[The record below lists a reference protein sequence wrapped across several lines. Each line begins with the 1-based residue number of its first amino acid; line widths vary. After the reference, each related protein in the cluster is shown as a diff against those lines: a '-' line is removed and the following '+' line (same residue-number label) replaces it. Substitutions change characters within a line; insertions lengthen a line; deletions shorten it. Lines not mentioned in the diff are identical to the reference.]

1 MKTILIQIQPGSD
14 TSTFDIYTDS
24 DSYTTP
30 IHTNVSKN
38 ELINGYISNIVPNNA
53 TIIKVS
59 SNSIICPDQ
68 FILIPISTTTT
79 TTTTTTTE
87 TSTHNIF
94 YPTLNGSWGRN
105 TTESYLTCRNSAL
118 ATSIYEDSL
127 YDKGSISCHKSTT
140 MFHINRYYAKFNISE
155 LTSNG
160 ITSSN
165 ISSMKFKF
173 YIQRILAFS
182 TIALNLTLY
191 EGGIKLL
198 SGNFAEYRRYR
209 DDSQLITYPN
219 IPIGNVTVTN
229 NGYYEIDL
237 NSYGLFVINQRI
249 TNNQNFILSLVMSID
264 GGSIEPIDSSH
275 VCSIYYK
282 SILGTDVTKYPHID
296 IVTL

>member
-1 MKTILIQIQPGSD
+1 MKTIQIQIQAGTD
-14 TSTFDIYTDS
+14 TTTFDIYTDS

-30 IHTNVSKN
+30 IHYNVTKS
-38 ELINGYISNIVPNNA
+38 ELEIGYTSTIVPDNA

-59 SNSIICPDQ
+59 SNSVICPDQ
-68 FILIPISTTTT
+68 FILIPITTT

-87 TSTHNIF
+87 TPTHNIF

-105 TTESYLTCRNSAL
+105 TTESYLTCRNSSL

-127 YDKGSISCHKSTT
+127 YDKGSISCYKSTT

-182 TIALNLTLY
+182 TIALNLTLF
-191 EGGIKLL
+191 ECGIDLV
-198 SGNFAEYRRYR
+198 SGNNSQYKRYR

-249 TNNQNFILSLVMSID
+249 TNNQNFTLSLVMSID
-264 GGSIEPIDSSH
+264 AGSIEPIDLSQ